1 MEAVYKILKDIDN
14 TLNNKFCKLKINNK
28 MIMETLNFAEQ
39 KISLAQTILALNDI
53 NKMYQIQSYIN
64 KILERTQEVEDD
76 FNAKKLSFSEW
87 NKQFDDNRD
96 LNTFLPEYGMKL
108 RDFRFKI
115 YNSERQEGVSKEDF
129 ISRVNNWK

>member
-1 MEAVYKILKDIDN
+1 
-14 TLNNKFCKLKINNK
+14 
-28 MIMETLNFAEQ
+28 METLNFAEQ

-53 NKMYQIQSYIN
+53 NKMYKIQSYIN
-64 KILERTQEVEDD
+64 KILERSQEIEEVEDEFD
-76 FNAKKLSFSEW
+76 AKELSFSEW

-115 YNSERQEGVSKEDF
+115 YNSERQEGLSKEEF
-129 ISRVNNWK
+129 INKVNSWK